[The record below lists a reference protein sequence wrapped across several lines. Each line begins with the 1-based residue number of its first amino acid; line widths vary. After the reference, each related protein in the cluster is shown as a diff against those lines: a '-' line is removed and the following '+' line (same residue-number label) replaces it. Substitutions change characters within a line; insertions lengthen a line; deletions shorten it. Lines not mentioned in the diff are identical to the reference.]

1 MSALEQ
7 INRILNVVAVWLI
20 LLHPHSSRSFAHVY
34 ATQGDFEVPW
44 CSYDPR
50 PSPLGP
56 HFLIGCLKTEKKRP
70 MVQINILVYF
80 LTIFLGVAVLTAEGP
95 YALV

>member
-34 ATQGDFEVPW
+34 ATQGDFEVSW

-50 PSPLGP
+50 PSPPGP
-56 HFLIGCLKTEKKRP
+56 HFLIGCLKAEKRP
-70 MVQINILVYF
+70 MVQINILV
-80 LTIFLGVAVLTAEGP
+80 
-95 YALV
+95 